1 MIQVNKKLVGLLI
14 VIIVIASLIAYN
26 EYNVSQELT
35 GTIKVSG
42 AFALYPLMVTWA
54 QAYMKLHPK
63 VTVEVSAGGAGKGM
77 ADALGGLVD
86 IGMISRDITQQEVQQ
101 GAFYVAVTEGAVVA
115 TISDGNPVLNII
127 LTEGVTKQMLYD
139 IFIAGNITTWGQV
152 VGNPNVTLP
161 IHVYT
166 RSDAAGSS
174 DTWAKFL
181 GMKGQGDIKGT
192 GVYGDPGLVQAIQ
205 NDPLAI
211 GYNNLAYAYDN
222 STGLQVSGIRVAPI
236 DFNRNGQLDPNEN
249 FYGNKTVL
257 VQAIH
262 DGSYPAPPAVK
273 YYLVTKNQF
282 TGVTKDFVKW
292 ILTDG
297 QSYVP
302 ASGYVALSSD
312 VLSAQ
317 LAKLEQQATTT

>member
-1 MIQVNKKLVGLLI
+1 MNKKLIAVAVLCVI
-14 VIIVIASLIAYN
+14 VVSLIAYN

-42 AFALYPLMVTWA
+42 AFALYPLMVLWA
-54 QAYMKLHPK
+54 QQYMKLHPK
-63 VTVEVSAGGAGKGM
+63 VNIEVSAGGAGKGM
-77 ADALGGLVD
+77 SDALSGLVD
-86 IGMISRDITQQEVQQ
+86 IGMISRDITSQETQQ
-101 GAFYVAVTEGAVVA
+101 GAFYVAVTEGAVVV
-115 TISDGNPVLNII
+115 TISDGNPALNII
-127 LTEGVTKQMLYD
+127 LTQGITKQMFYN
-139 IFIAGNITTWGQV
+139 IFVAGNVTTWGQA
-152 VGNPNVTLP
+152 VGRADITLP

-166 RSDAAGSS
+166 RSDAAGSA

-181 GMKGQGDIKGT
+181 GKKGQGDIKGT

-205 NDPLAI
+205 NDPLGI

-222 STGLQVSGIRVAPI
+222 STGMQVQGIKVAPI
-236 DFNRNGQLDPNEN
+236 DFNNNGMIDPSEN
-249 FYGNKTVL
+249 FYGNKTAL
-257 VQAIH
+257 VQAIQS
-262 DGSYPAPPAVK
+262 GNYPSPPAVN

-282 TGVTKDFVKW
+282 IGVTKDFVKW

-302 ASGYVALSSD
+302 TAGYVSLTGD

-317 LAKLEQQATTT
+317 LTKLEQQGTTT